1 VDQSA
6 LADYTKV
13 IPNLIDFATIRS
25 KLGTGNTYVSCVVAY
40 EVFVILQLLLS
51 VFPFFCF
58 SVFQKCCLHDGY

>member
-25 KLGTGNTYVSCVVAY
+25 KLGTGNTYVSCT
-40 EVFVILQLLLS
+40 LMCLLS
-51 VFPFFCF
+51 GCYTTATTVSLFFCLSDVLF
-58 SVFQKCCLHDGY
+58 T